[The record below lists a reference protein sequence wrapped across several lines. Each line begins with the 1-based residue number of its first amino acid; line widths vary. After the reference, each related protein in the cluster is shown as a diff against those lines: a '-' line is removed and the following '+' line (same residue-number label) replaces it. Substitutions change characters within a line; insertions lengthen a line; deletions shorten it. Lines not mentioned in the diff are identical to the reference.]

1 MTDQQ
6 PPEVRSPG
14 AAVKLWYGR
23 ITAHLAARPAVVA
36 VWLSGAAL
44 IVSVI
49 ALVVAVNAGGGGAPS
64 PGAHGPVGPT
74 ITIDPPDGTPAP
86 VGAPASGGS
95 PGSPATPS
103 AAPDRA
109 GVSGVDGVPGAV
121 ECPPATIT
129 VSDAL
134 SLTAA
139 LAGAQPGTS
148 IRMTDG
154 SYAGRFVAS
163 TPGTSD
169 RPIVLCGGPGA
180 VVDAGSV
187 TGGYAVHLDGASHWK
202 LLGFTVRNGQKGVM
216 ADRVQ
221 HVEIRGL
228 TVEQIGDE
236 GIHLR
241 NFSSDNLVQDNVVR
255 RTGLRRDKFG
265 EGIYI
270 GTAESN
276 WCTVT
281 GCKPDNS
288 DRNTVRGNRISET
301 TAECVDIKEG
311 TAGGTLVGNTFD
323 GSRLSGSHS
332 DSWVDVKGNGWTV
345 RDNVGRRALQDGF
358 QTHQV
363 VDGWGRDNIF
373 TGNTAEVDG
382 PGYGFNFAPAENN
395 KVTCDNKVTGAR
407 MGFANIACG

>member
-1 MTDQQ
+1 M
-6 PPEVRSPG
+6 
-14 AAVKLWYGR
+14 AAVRRRYGW
-23 ITAHLAARPAVVA
+23 LAARLAALPAVTA

-44 IVSVI
+44 IVSVV
-49 ALVVAVNAGGGGAPS
+49 ALVVAVAAGGEGPS

-74 ITIDPPDGTPAP
+74 VAIDPRNGTPSP
-86 VGAPASGGS
+86 VGAPPSAEPSGGPAAASGAPGWPDGS
-95 PGSPATPS
+95 GTAGGPGTPETV
-103 AAPDRA
+103 A
-109 GVSGVDGVPGAV
+109 
-121 ECPPATIT
+121 CPPATVT
-129 VSDAL
+129 VSDAR
-134 SLTAA
+134 SLTDA
-139 LAGAQPGTS
+139 LAGARAGTS
-148 IRMTDG
+148 IRMRDG
-154 SYAGRFVAS
+154 SYPGRFVAS

-180 VVDAGSV
+180 VIDAGSI
-187 TGGYAVHLDGASHWK
+187 TGGYAVHLNGASHWR

-221 HVEIRGL
+221 HTEIRGL

-311 TAGGTLVGNTFD
+311 TTGGTLIGNTFD

-363 VDGWGRDNIF
+363 VDGWGRDNVF

-395 KVTCDNKVTGAR
+395 KVTCDNRVTGAR